1 LHLSNLRKKKF
12 HCPQSPIVINNF
24 MSIITLT
31 TDYGLKD
38 HFVGALKGKILSEYS
53 DASIVDISHYIDPFN
68 TVEASYIISASYD
81 SFPKGTVHII
91 GVDSEKSK
99 ENQHV
104 AMQWNDHFF
113 IAADNG
119 ILSML
124 SQKIIPQKIVEIN
137 IHDRL
142 HNDATDLDVFV
153 KVACHIAKGGVLN
166 VIGKEINNIKQV
178 TDLQVTLSDD
188 GNQLKG
194 NVIYIDHFGNVVTN
208 ITKKQFLECAKGRE
222 FEIEFRNQPI
232 TTILPYYS
240 AIASSD
246 KYPVKYYEGKKLAI
260 FNEAGFLEI
269 AIFRSNPLTVGSA
282 STLLGLN
289 YRDVVSIRFKN

>member
-1 LHLSNLRKKKF
+1 
-12 HCPQSPIVINNF
+12 

-53 DASIVDISHYIDPFN
+53 EASIIDISHDIDPFN
-68 TVEASYIISASYD
+68 TAEASYIISASYA

-91 GVDSEKSK
+91 GVDLESNK
-99 ENQHV
+99 ENQHI

-124 SQKIIPQKIVEIN
+124 TQKIIPQKIVAIT

-142 HNDATDLDVFV
+142 HSDASDLDVFV

-166 VIGKEINNIKQV
+166 VIGKEINILKQV
-178 TDLQVTLSDD
+178 TDLQVSLSDD
-188 GNQLKG
+188 GNLLKG

-208 ITKKQFLECAKGRE
+208 ISKKQFLETVKGRL
-222 FEIEFRNQPI
+222 FEIVFKNKVI
-232 TTILPYYS
+232 KTILPYYS

-246 KYPVKYYEGKKLAI
+246 KYPIKYYEGEKLAI

>member
-1 LHLSNLRKKKF
+1 
-12 HCPQSPIVINNF
+12 

-38 HFVGALKGKILSEYS
+38 HFVGSLKGKILSEYS
-53 DASIVDISHYIDPFN
+53 DASIIDISHYINPFN
-68 TVEASYIISASYD
+68 AAEASYIISASYD

-91 GVDSEKSK
+91 GVDLETNK
-99 ENQHV
+99 ENQHIV
-104 AMQWNDHFF
+104 MLWNDHFF

-124 SQKIIPQKIVEIN
+124 SQKIIPQKIVAIT

-142 HNDATDLDVFV
+142 HTEATDLDVFV
-153 KVACHIAKGGVLN
+153 KVACHIAKGGVLS
-166 VIGKEINNIKQV
+166 VIGKEIASLKQV
-178 TDLQVTLSDD
+178 TDLQVALSDD

-208 ITKKQFLECAKGRE
+208 ISKKQFLECAKGRDY
-222 FEIEFRNQPI
+222 EIEFRNQSI
-232 TTILPYYS
+232 GTILPYYS
-240 AIASSD
+240 AIANSD
-246 KYPVKYYEGKKLAI
+246 KYPIKYYEGKKLAI

-289 YRDVVSIRFKN
+289 YRDVISIRFKN